1 MLDSF
6 LSCMD
11 NRLLCTNAR
20 FPAAV
25 FKWTMRASCVSLTG
39 LAESIPMVPVGLQ
52 RRIYTSYHKN
62 SDGHR
67 ALCLEAIQAVVKTR

>member
-1 MLDSF
+1 
-6 LSCMD
+6 
-11 NRLLCTNAR
+11 
-20 FPAAV
+20 
-25 FKWTMRASCVSLTG
+25 
-39 LAESIPMVPVGLQ
+39 MVPVGLQ

>member
-1 MLDSF
+1 MHKCPVPGCRVQVD
-6 LSCMD
+6 D
-11 NRLLCTNAR
+11 ARLMC
-20 FPAAV
+20 FPH
-25 FKWTMRASCVSLTG
+25 WS
-39 LAESIPMVPVGLQ
+39 MVPVGLQ